1 MIDPLGALLLVAAGI
16 IAGTVNTI
24 VGAGSLL
31 TFPTL
36 LFLGYPPLVANVSNT
51 VGLVPGTISG
61 SIGYRRE
68 LAGQRTRARPLLVAA
83 GLGGLTGACLL
94 LVLPASAFARI
105 VPVLILI
112 ACALVAVQ
120 PRLSAW
126 VLERRARSGA
136 VHAGGGPL
144 LVIGVYLTGIYGGY
158 FGAAQGVILIALL
171 AILVDDDLQRLNGL
185 KNLIAVVINSVAAI
199 IFVFVA
205 PVAWLPAILL
215 AIGSTIGG
223 QLGAVV
229 GRRLS
234 PFVLR
239 WAIIL
244 VGTTRRGPAPDRMRW
259 SPDRRGRRGPVP
271 ARSVDSGQHDRM
283 TGARRLRSVLGLAL
297 AVGLIAAS
305 ASRPGATDAAAPHL
319 TAWKGGV
326 DLYRAGTF
334 TTQRSWLWCT
344 AADVQIV
351 RNIVDRAHDHS
362 TSGQRGYFNWMRA
375 RNRYDLPLS
384 AGVDA
389 AGWTAGL
396 RHFVDSRYRLVS
408 SRTFD
413 EALRSAVTNL
423 RLTNLPVAITVSHGN
438 HGWILTGFRATAD
451 PAKTAAFKVTSVRV
465 VGPLYGLQ
473 SRNGYDMPP
482 NTKLTPAQLKRFFTP
497 WKYAPRK
504 MIWDGRY
511 VSIQP
516 GPAKGSPWRPLRP
529 RQPRRRVR
537 RARPRGRHGPRRP
550 PPRRSPSRWRRHR
563 SPLRPRAPRS
573 PSRRWPSSRRRHRRG
588 PRAADATP
596 VASPERERVGSGG
609 ILSVLGVLLVASGVI
624 AVAMTV
630 RARRLT

>member
-1 MIDPLGALLLVAAGI
+1 MIDPLGALILVAAGI

-36 LFLGYPPLVANVSNT
+36 LFLGYSPLVANVTNT
-51 VGLVPGTISG
+51 LGLVPGTISG

-68 LAGQRTRARPLLVAA
+68 LAGQRTRARPLLIAA

-205 PVAWLPAILL
+205 PVAWLPAVLL

-239 WAIIL
+239 WAIVL
-244 VGTTRRGPAPDRMRW
+244 VGTTVA
-259 SPDRRGRRGPVP
+259 V
-271 ARSVDSGQHDRM
+271 
-283 TGARRLRSVLGLAL
+283 RL
-297 AVGLIAAS
+297 LI
-305 ASRPGATDAAAPHL
+305 G
-319 TAWKGGV
+319 
-326 DLYRAGTF
+326 
-334 TTQRSWLWCT
+334 
-344 AADVQIV
+344 
-351 RNIVDRAHDHS
+351 
-362 TSGQRGYFNWMRA
+362 
-375 RNRYDLPLS
+375 
-384 AGVDA
+384 
-389 AGWTAGL
+389 
-396 RHFVDSRYRLVS
+396 
-408 SRTFD
+408 
-413 EALRSAVTNL
+413 
-423 RLTNLPVAITVSHGN
+423 
-438 HGWILTGFRATAD
+438 
-451 PAKTAAFKVTSVRV
+451 
-465 VGPLYGLQ
+465 
-473 SRNGYDMPP
+473 
-482 NTKLTPAQLKRFFTP
+482 
-497 WKYAPRK
+497 
-504 MIWDGRY
+504 
-511 VSIQP
+511 
-516 GPAKGSPWRPLRP
+516 
-529 RQPRRRVR
+529 
-537 RARPRGRHGPRRP
+537 
-550 PPRRSPSRWRRHR
+550 
-563 SPLRPRAPRS
+563 
-573 PSRRWPSSRRRHRRG
+573 
-588 PRAADATP
+588 
-596 VASPERERVGSGG
+596 
-609 ILSVLGVLLVASGVI
+609 
-624 AVAMTV
+624 
-630 RARRLT
+630 